1 MRKAS
6 PSGTMKV
13 ESEERRER
21 MRVMLSF
28 TIQPEKG
35 DALIKEGRIGE
46 TLESILE
53 DLQPEVAYFTDVE
66 GTRGGYLEC
75 VAKPARERMVTTLTL
90 RRTLTTRPG
99 LARVERH
106 ATTSRHGGRLRRA
119 AASPMIGK

>member
-1 MRKAS
+1 M
-6 PSGTMKV
+6 TLQLLLDTY
-13 ESEERRER
+13 R
-21 MRVMLSF
+21 MVRSTF
-28 TIQPEKG
+28 T
-35 DALIKEGRIGE
+35 
-46 TLESILE
+46 
-53 DLQPEVAYFTDVE
+53 TD
-66 GTRGGYLEC
+66 GHRGGEDRARTALTLDHYALRTPLVGPSEWHLLNLVMPLEALENLHYLEC